1 MGRAEPLLILLPPVI
16 GHRGAA
22 ARAPE
27 NTLAGLRHAA
37 ALGVTWIE
45 IDARLAR
52 DGEVVVFHDS
62 DLTRIAGRAA
72 RISDIPL
79 ADLTSVDAGRHFG
92 AAFAGETIPTLAA
105 LLDLATSL
113 GLGVNVELK
122 TDLGR
127 EAELA
132 RNALTVIA
140 AAARPGSILVSSFDA
155 VGLAAAAHVEPAL
168 PRGLIIDRA
177 EDAPCLVATLGCV
190 SIHLNQR
197 WLDAETVRW
206 LKDSGLQV
214 AAFTVNDPA
223 RARVLW
229 DWGVDAVFSDVPDV
243 LLALR
248 RN

>member
-1 MGRAEPLLILLPPVI
+1 MAEPRSVSLPPVI

-27 NTLAGLRHAA
+27 NTLAGLRKAA
-37 ALGVTWIE
+37 EIGVAWIE

-52 DGEVVVFHDS
+52 DGDVVVFHDA
-62 DLTRIAGRAA
+62 DLKRIAGRHG
-72 RISDIPL
+72 RVGETPL
-79 ADLTSVDAGRHFG
+79 AELAGLDAGRHFG
-92 AAFAGETIPTLAA
+92 PAFAGETIPTLAA
-105 LLDLATSL
+105 LLGLATWL
-113 GLGVNVELK
+113 GLRVNVEFK
-122 TDLGR
+122 TDPGR
-127 EAELA
+127 EAELV
-132 RNALTVIA
+132 RNALAVIA
-140 AAARPGSILVSSFDA
+140 AKARPGSILVSSFDA
-155 VGLAAAAHVEPAL
+155 VGLAAAARLEPAL
-168 PRGLIIDRA
+168 PRGLIVDRA
-177 EDAPCLVATLGCV
+177 EGAQDLAAKLGCV

-197 WLDAETVRW
+197 WLDPGSVRR

-243 LLALR
+243 LLAVR